1 MTPHPTITPPRR
13 RFMEMGLRGRLLLAF
28 VGISMFAVASGL
40 AGHYAFNAV
49 TAALDRTNA
58 TIPPA
63 LAAVELAR
71 QSEQVLSAGPRMMT
85 ARTEGEVEGLFT
97 FASNDLAA
105 VRKAVDEFR
114 NNAIDPNS
122 LDELSSHVA
131 RVSDN
136 LSQLKAT
143 AIERVQA
150 TTRRETLTNE
160 MFSAYRAFIGAWNQH
175 FAELQSQVLQLRN
188 SLSLAS
194 TPQERRVAI
203 DRFDRSVSTLLSL
216 EQIQR
221 EASQT
226 FEFVARGVAMDDATA
241 LQAQASE
248 ARRAMRGLEGR
259 IDDMEREL
267 AASLT
272 GPTQRLNTI
281 FTGDGGLF
289 ATRQREME
297 AIRTGHRLSLLNASL
312 GERLSLT
319 VSQLVQRA
327 RKDVDA
333 ASGEARTVQ
342 RTGGTIQLVVI
353 VLSLISSGLIVWLY
367 VGRNIVARLTTL
379 SGAMTALAGGS
390 RTVQVPAGG
399 TDEVGDM
406 GRAVEVFRRN
416 AVELDRLLAERAE
429 AATRLE
435 GIVEE
440 RTSELKHR
448 ENILRVTFDNMDHGV
463 VMFDENYKLTSCNR
477 QLVEMLDIPESF
489 LAREQHF
496 SDYVRLLA
504 QHGEY
509 GNVDAETQLRQFMAD
524 ARRHYSFERTRPN
537 GTLLEVRHNPLPSG
551 GMVIIYSDIT
561 ERRKYEE
568 ALTAARDQA
577 EAMSRTKSSFLANMS
592 HELRTPLNAI
602 IGLTE
607 MLVSNAARFGT
618 DKAIEPLR
626 RVHRAGTHLLGLINQ
641 VLDLSKIEA
650 GKLDLNIESIS
661 ISPVIEEVI
670 GTTRPLAE
678 QNKNVLT
685 VDCPRDLPAIEADA
699 MRLRQILLNL
709 LSNACKFT
717 KKGNIALRVS
727 TTRHDGRQFLQFAV
741 ADTGIGMT
749 STQMSRLFEEF
760 SQADASTARQF
771 GGTGLGLAI
780 TRRLCQMMG
789 GDVTVTS
796 EVGKGSTFSVLL
808 PCEVNMAV
816 DDAPPAISADAGS
829 SRHDSQNKSVLVID
843 DDQTARD
850 LISDHLRQ
858 AGFSVIT
865 ASGGHDGLKKAKE
878 YRPIAITLDVMMPDL
893 DGWNVMAAL
902 RSDVE
907 LADIPVV
914 MATIV
919 DEQRHGMALGA
930 VAYLTKPIDR
940 DELIQIIRRFK
951 APAAP
956 GRVFV
961 VDDDPAQRERIR
973 SWLEQQQWV
982 LVEAENGQVA
992 LERLNDGLPD
1002 VMLLDLMMP
1011 KMDGF
1016 QVIAALQKHPVW
1028 RRIPVIVVT
1037 ARDLTADE
1045 RARLTNGIEAILLKE
1060 TFSPANLI
1068 ERVRDAIAKSK
1079 LLQERS
1085 GGCS

>member
-1 MTPHPTITPPRR
+1 
-13 RFMEMGLRGRLLLAF
+13 
-28 VGISMFAVASGL
+28 
-40 AGHYAFNAV
+40 
-49 TAALDRTNA
+49 
-58 TIPPA
+58 
-63 LAAVELAR
+63 
-71 QSEQVLSAGPRMMT
+71 
-85 ARTEGEVEGLFT
+85 
-97 FASNDLAA
+97 
-105 VRKAVDEFR
+105 
-114 NNAIDPNS
+114 
-122 LDELSSHVA
+122 
-131 RVSDN
+131 
-136 LSQLKAT
+136 
-143 AIERVQA
+143 
-150 TTRRETLTNE
+150 
-160 MFSAYRAFIGAWNQH
+160 
-175 FAELQSQVLQLRN
+175 
-188 SLSLAS
+188 
-194 TPQERRVAI
+194 
-203 DRFDRSVSTLLSL
+203 
-216 EQIQR
+216 
-221 EASQT
+221 
-226 FEFVARGVAMDDATA
+226 
-241 LQAQASE
+241 
-248 ARRAMRGLEGR
+248 
-259 IDDMEREL
+259 
-267 AASLT
+267 
-272 GPTQRLNTI
+272 
-281 FTGDGGLF
+281 
-289 ATRQREME
+289 
-297 AIRTGHRLSLLNASL
+297 
-312 GERLSLT
+312 
-319 VSQLVQRA
+319 
-327 RKDVDA
+327 
-333 ASGEARTVQ
+333 
-342 RTGGTIQLVVI
+342 
-353 VLSLISSGLIVWLY
+353 
-367 VGRNIVARLTTL
+367 
-379 SGAMTALAGGS
+379 
-390 RTVQVPAGG
+390 
-399 TDEVGDM
+399 
-406 GRAVEVFRRN
+406 
-416 AVELDRLLAERAE
+416 
-429 AATRLE
+429 
-435 GIVEE
+435 
-440 RTSELKHR
+440 
-448 ENILRVTFDNMDHGV
+448 
-463 VMFDENYKLTSCNR
+463 
-477 QLVEMLDIPESF
+477 
-489 LAREQHF
+489 
-496 SDYVRLLA
+496 
-504 QHGEY
+504 
-509 GNVDAETQLRQFMAD
+509 
-524 ARRHYSFERTRPN
+524 
-537 GTLLEVRHNPLPSG
+537 
-551 GMVIIYSDIT
+551 
-561 ERRKYEE
+561 
-568 ALTAARDQA
+568 
-577 EAMSRTKSSFLANMS
+577 
-592 HELRTPLNAI
+592 
-602 IGLTE
+602 
-607 MLVSNAARFGT
+607 
-618 DKAIEPLR
+618 
-626 RVHRAGTHLLGLINQ
+626 
-641 VLDLSKIEA
+641 
-650 GKLDLNIESIS
+650 
-661 ISPVIEEVI
+661 
-670 GTTRPLAE
+670 
-678 QNKNVLT
+678 
-685 VDCPRDLPAIEADA
+685 
-699 MRLRQILLNL
+699 
-709 LSNACKFT
+709 
-717 KKGNIALRVS
+717 
-727 TTRHDGRQFLQFAV
+727 
-741 ADTGIGMT
+741 MT

>member
-1 MTPHPTITPPRR
+1 
-13 RFMEMGLRGRLLLAF
+13 
-28 VGISMFAVASGL
+28 
-40 AGHYAFNAV
+40 
-49 TAALDRTNA
+49 
-58 TIPPA
+58 
-63 LAAVELAR
+63 
-71 QSEQVLSAGPRMMT
+71 
-85 ARTEGEVEGLFT
+85 
-97 FASNDLAA
+97 
-105 VRKAVDEFR
+105 
-114 NNAIDPNS
+114 
-122 LDELSSHVA
+122 
-131 RVSDN
+131 
-136 LSQLKAT
+136 
-143 AIERVQA
+143 
-150 TTRRETLTNE
+150 
-160 MFSAYRAFIGAWNQH
+160 
-175 FAELQSQVLQLRN
+175 
-188 SLSLAS
+188 
-194 TPQERRVAI
+194 
-203 DRFDRSVSTLLSL
+203 
-216 EQIQR
+216 
-221 EASQT
+221 
-226 FEFVARGVAMDDATA
+226 
-241 LQAQASE
+241 
-248 ARRAMRGLEGR
+248 
-259 IDDMEREL
+259 
-267 AASLT
+267 
-272 GPTQRLNTI
+272 
-281 FTGDGGLF
+281 
-289 ATRQREME
+289 
-297 AIRTGHRLSLLNASL
+297 
-312 GERLSLT
+312 
-319 VSQLVQRA
+319 
-327 RKDVDA
+327 
-333 ASGEARTVQ
+333 
-342 RTGGTIQLVVI
+342 
-353 VLSLISSGLIVWLY
+353 
-367 VGRNIVARLTTL
+367 
-379 SGAMTALAGGS
+379 MTALAGGS

-416 AVELDRLLAERAE
+416 AVELDRLLAEQAE

-448 ENILRVTFDNMDHGV
+448 ESILRVTFDNMDHGV
-463 VMFDENYKLTSCNR
+463 VMFDEDYKLTSCNR

-618 DKAIEPLR
+618 DKAIEPLS

-685 VDCPRDLPAIEADA
+685 VDCPRDLPGIEADA

-727 TTRHDGRQFLQFAV
+727 TTRQDGRQFLQFAV

-940 DELIQIIRRFK
+940 DKLTQIIRRFK

-973 SWLEQQQWV
+973 SWLEQAQWV